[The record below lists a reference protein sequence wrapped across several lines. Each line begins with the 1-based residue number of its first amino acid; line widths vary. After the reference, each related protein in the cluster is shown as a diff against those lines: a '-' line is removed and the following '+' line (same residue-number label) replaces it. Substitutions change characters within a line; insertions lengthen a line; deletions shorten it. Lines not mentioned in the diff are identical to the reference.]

1 MTLPHLLYSISSVT
15 NKQTG
20 LSLKDLPIWP
30 NILIQDRSPVISTSP
45 KIDLFLLITGIIVG
59 LFFATIILMF
69 LVDLFNRP
77 RSFEIKYEQVDGADE
92 ENPQNLKENAMDLE
106 SAPTAPPLK
115 NRQNNSAPV
124 R

>member
-1 MTLPHLLYSISSVT
+1 MAKRSV
-15 NKQTG
+15 N
-20 LSLKDLPIWP
+20 PA
-30 NILIQDRSPVISTSP
+30 ILIPSQSAIMSTSP
-45 KIDLFLLITGIIVG
+45 VIDLFLPITGIIVG
-59 LFFATIILMF
+59 LFFAAIILMF

-92 ENPQNLKENAMDLE
+92 ENPPNLPENAMDLE

>member
-1 MTLPHLLYSISSVT
+1 MTM
-15 NKQTG
+15 
-20 LSLKDLPIWP
+20 
-30 NILIQDRSPVISTSP
+30 STSP
-45 KIDLFLLITGIIVG
+45 VIDLFLPIAGIIVG

>member
-1 MTLPHLLYSISSVT
+1 MST
-15 NKQTG
+15 
-20 LSLKDLPIWP
+20 
-30 NILIQDRSPVISTSP
+30 SPVIY
-45 KIDLFLLITGIIVG
+45 LFLPITGIIVG
-59 LFFATIILMF
+59 LFFAAIILMF

-92 ENPQNLKENAMDLE
+92 ENPQNVQENAMDLE
-106 SAPTAPPLK
+106 SPPPAPPLK

>member
-1 MTLPHLLYSISSVT
+1 M
-15 NKQTG
+15 NKSRQYLTY
-20 LSLKDLPIWP
+20 LTSQWQIKRLIDLPIWP
-30 NILIQDRSPVISTSP
+30 QHCLITSPV
-45 KIDLFLLITGIIVG
+45 IDLFLPITGIIVG
-59 LFFATIILMF
+59 LFYATIILMF

>member
-1 MTLPHLLYSISSVT
+1 MYELLPYHV
-15 NKQTG
+15 
-20 LSLKDLPIWP
+20 LSLWLKDLSIWP
-30 NILIQDRSPVISTSP
+30 NILIPAWSSVMSTSP
-45 KIDLFLLITGIIVG
+45 VIDLFLPITGIIVG
-59 LFFATIILMF
+59 LFFAAIILMF

-92 ENPQNLKENAMDLE
+92 ENPPNLPENAMDLE